1 MQKLL
6 CGKVF
11 TVATKN
17 QNEQERWQELEE
29 ALRRSERLAAAGQY
43 SAAIMHEINNPLET
57 ISNLAYLAREEAD
70 DAAKVREY
78 MTQLEAELANVIR
91 IAKQTLGFYG
101 PAEALRPV
109 NLAEVAES
117 ALLVHGRRLSA
128 KKVRLVKRLINQ
140 ATVKIHPGEMLQVL
154 SNLIANAVDAL
165 PEKGTL
171 AIRLR
176 KSENEVHLMIVDDG
190 HGIPAPLIDRVF
202 EPFFTTK
209 QDRGTG
215 LGLALSKAIVER
227 HKGRIRTRSSVIQG
241 RSGTAFRISL
251 PLHEAA

>member
-1 MQKLL
+1 MSIEE
-6 CGKVF
+6 
-11 TVATKN
+11 
-17 QNEQERWQELEE
+17 QNEGRLQELEE
-29 ALRRSERLAAAGQY
+29 ALQKSERLAIAGQY

-70 DAAKVREY
+70 DAAKVRKY
-78 MTQLEAELANVIR
+78 LAQLETELANVIR

-109 NLAEVAES
+109 NLVEVAES
-117 ALLVHGRRLSA
+117 ALLVHGRKLSA
-128 KKVRLVKRLINQ
+128 KKVKLVKRLVDE

-165 PEKGTL
+165 PEEGTL
-171 AIRLR
+171 SLRLR
-176 KSENEVHLMIVDDG
+176 KSRNEVHLMIVDDG
-190 HGIPAPLIDRVF
+190 HGIPAPLMDKVF

-209 QDRGTG
+209 KEQGTG

-227 HKGRIRTRSSVIQG
+227 HKGRIRTRSRVSEG